1 MLSVQTANRAVGAVF
16 LRVRL
21 AAVAAPAV
29 LTYRPHIDDQPWNP
43 TMKHLIQCTALAT
56 LLLAVGAGSAATPP
70 ATTDNSIGSEAR
82 PVTSFSKIELDVPY
96 DITVTAQGAPAVVL
110 SGPRKDFANIDTSV
124 VGDTLIVR
132 SRQHSHFSFH
142 FGKRPPQTLI
152 HITLPALSSVKAAG
166 SGDVAI
172 ERYQGE
178 QLELNLSGAG
188 NLRAAG
194 QSQLVKLHVAG
205 SGDTDLRQ
213 LKTASLNLQ
222 LDGAGNVKASGIT
235 RELNAEVGG
244 SGDFGACALSADS
257 VSMLLRGAGNAC
269 VAGNIKKFDAE
280 IHGSG
285 DLTARGLQTQNARV
299 QMSSS
304 GNLTLSGSS
313 AALNAE
319 VSGSGDL
326 DAKNLQVAR
335 AVMRGKGSGN
345 ITLSKVS
352 DALEAEV
359 RGSGDFSASP
369 GGKTVKLTMSG
380 PGQVRLDGK
389 TDSLVAEISGSG
401 DLDARQLLTGHAE
414 VAVRGSASAVVNV
427 QGTLDTTSKA
437 GHTDHSHVVTIDRA
451 GTHNE

>member
-1 MLSVQTANRAVGAVF
+1 MLSVHTANRAVGAVF

-21 AAVAAPAV
+21 AAIAAPAV
-29 LTYRPHIDDQPWNP
+29 LTYRPHIDDPPWNP
-43 TMKHLIQCTALAT
+43 TMKHLIQRTALAT
-56 LLLAVGAGSAATPP
+56 LLLAAGAGSAATPP

-235 RELNAEVGG
+235 RELNADLGG
-244 SGDFGACALSADS
+244 SGDFDAGELRAVHVATLMHGAGGVTLSGSSQELRAEVSGSGDLEACALSADS
-257 VSMLLRGAGNAC
+257 VSTLLRGAGNAC

-304 GNLTLSGSS
+304 GNLTLSG
-313 AALNAE
+313 
-319 VSGSGDL
+319 
-326 DAKNLQVAR
+326 
-335 AVMRGKGSGN
+335 
-345 ITLSKVS
+345 IS
-352 DALEAEV
+352 DALNAEV

>member
-1 MLSVQTANRAVGAVF
+1 MLSVHTANYAVGAVF

-21 AAVAAPAV
+21 AAIAAPAV

-56 LLLAVGAGSAATPP
+56 LLLAAGAGSAATPP

-132 SRQHSHFSFH
+132 SRQHNHFSFH

-178 QLELNLSGAG
+178 QLELNVSGAG

-235 RELNAEVGG
+235 RELNADLGG
-244 SGDFGACALSADS
+244 SGDFDAGELHAVHVATL
-257 VSMLLRGAGNAC
+257 MHGAGG
-269 VAGNIKKFDAE
+269 V
-280 IHGSG
+280 
-285 DLTARGLQTQNARV
+285 
-299 QMSSS
+299 
-304 GNLTLSGSS
+304 TLSGSS
-313 AALNAE
+313 QALSAE

-389 TDSLVAEISGSG
+389 TDSLVAEISGSC

>member
-1 MLSVQTANRAVGAVF
+1 MLSVHTANRAVGAVF

-21 AAVAAPAV
+21 AAIAAPAV
-29 LTYRPHIDDQPWNP
+29 LTYRPHIDDPPWNP
-43 TMKHLIQCTALAT
+43 TMKHLIQRTALAT
-56 LLLAVGAGSAATPP
+56 LLLAAGAGSAATPP

-235 RELNAEVGG
+235 RELNADLGG
-244 SGDFGACALSADS
+244 SGDFDAGELHAVHVATL
-257 VSMLLRGAGNAC
+257 MHGAGGAC

-304 GNLTLSGSS
+304 GNLTLSG
-313 AALNAE
+313 
-319 VSGSGDL
+319 
-326 DAKNLQVAR
+326 
-335 AVMRGKGSGN
+335 
-345 ITLSKVS
+345 IS
-352 DALEAEV
+352 DALNAEV

>member
-1 MLSVQTANRAVGAVF
+1 MLSVHTANRAVGAVF

-56 LLLAVGAGSAATPP
+56 LLLAAGAGSAATPP
-70 ATTDNSIGSEAR
+70 ATTDNIIGSEAR

-172 ERYQGE
+172 ERYQVE
-178 QLELNLSGAG
+178 QLELNVSGAG

-235 RELNAEVGG
+235 RELNADLGG
-244 SGDFGACALSADS
+244 SGDFDAGELHAVHVATL
-257 VSMLLRGAGNAC
+257 MHGAGG
-269 VAGNIKKFDAE
+269 V
-280 IHGSG
+280 
-285 DLTARGLQTQNARV
+285 
-299 QMSSS
+299 
-304 GNLTLSGSS
+304 TLSGSS
-313 AALNAE
+313 QALSAE

-437 GHTDHSHVVTIDRA
+437 GHTDRSHVVTIDRA

>member
-1 MLSVQTANRAVGAVF
+1 MLSVHTANYAVGAVF

-21 AAVAAPAV
+21 AAIAAPAV
-29 LTYRPHIDDQPWNP
+29 LTYRPHIDDPPWNP
-43 TMKHLIQCTALAT
+43 TMKHLIQRTTLAT
-56 LLLAVGAGSAATPP
+56 LLLAAGAGSAATPP

-166 SGDVAI
+166 
-172 ERYQGE
+172 
-178 QLELNLSGAG
+178 
-188 NLRAAG
+188 

-235 RELNAEVGG
+235 RELNADLGGSGDFDAGELHAVHVATLMHGAGGVTLSGSSQELRAEVSG

-269 VAGNIKKFDAE
+269 VAGNIK
-280 IHGSG
+280 
-285 DLTARGLQTQNARV
+285 
-299 QMSSS
+299 
-304 GNLTLSGSS
+304 
-313 AALNAE
+313 
-319 VSGSGDL
+319 
-326 DAKNLQVAR
+326 
-335 AVMRGKGSGN
+335 
-345 ITLSKVS
+345 
-352 DALEAEV
+352 
-359 RGSGDFSASP
+359 
-369 GGKTVKLTMSG
+369 
-380 PGQVRLDGK
+380 
-389 TDSLVAEISGSG
+389 
-401 DLDARQLLTGHAE
+401 
-414 VAVRGSASAVVNV
+414 
-427 QGTLDTTSKA
+427 
-437 GHTDHSHVVTIDRA
+437 
-451 GTHNE
+451 